1 MAKRTPR
8 ELRIKR
14 HNRLRGRVE
23 GQEERPRLSVFRSN
37 THLYVQVIDDTKGH
51 TLVSV
56 STTEKDVRKQLEGQ
70 KKLDQ
75 AQVVGKLLAER
86 ALSKGITKIVFD
98 RGGFKYHGRV
108 KAVAEAARE
117 AGLSF

>member
-14 HNRLRGRVE
+14 HNRLRRRVE
-23 GQEERPRLSVFRSN
+23 GSAERPRLCVFRSN
-37 THLYVQVIDDTKGH
+37 MHIYAQVIDDSLGH
-51 TLVSV
+51 TLVSA
-56 STTEKDVRKQLEGQ
+56 STTEKEVREQLNGE

-75 AQVVGKLLAER
+75 AQVVGKLVAQR
-86 ALSKGITKIVFD
+86 ALDKGITKIVFD
-98 RGGFKYHGRV
+98 RGGFQYHGRV